1 MRRKRQEADEGEV
14 ASAGGAVM
22 ARRQAVVHAISGG
35 LAAGGVRAALLP
47 LDTCKTRLQL
57 AGANAGQSLR
67 VTLLRNGGFFGLY
80 RGCIPAVAGILP
92 AAALYMG
99 LYSTLRRVLTARL
112 PRKLRTVGVA
122 TSAGIADLCATLVR
136 VPCERLKQ
144 QLQAGMHSNI
154 IAAVR
159 HKDTLK
165 YMYGGLGA
173 QLARD
178 VPYAASNWVIYE
190 KFRRSG
196 ASPLESFGV
205 GAIAGSVAAFVT
217 NPMDVV
223 KTRLMTQ
230 RSAVVTGGAGTV
242 NAKLYRGVWSTL
254 NRVVKEEGPSALYR
268 GLAPRIAAKMLQS
281 ALFFAAYEGV
291 RARLSKMLEVK
302 KRGVYSGV

>member
-1 MRRKRQEADEGEV
+1 MRRKRQESESGEV

-57 AGANAGQSLR
+57 AGASVGVKGIRA
-67 VTLLRNGGFFGLY
+67 TLLRQGGIFGLY

-99 LYSTLRRVLTARL
+99 LYSTLKGVLTGRL
-112 PRKLRTVGVA
+112 PRKFRTAAIA
-122 TSAGIADLCATLVR
+122 TSAGISDLCATLVR
-136 VPCERLKQ
+136 VPCERMKQ
-144 QLQAGMHSNI
+144 QLQAGMHSDI
-154 IAAVR
+154 LACIRHRDTVR
-159 HKDTLK
+159 YL
-165 YMYGGLGA
+165 YSGLGA

-190 KFRRSG
+190 KFRRAG
-196 ASPLESFGV
+196 ASPGENFAV
-205 GAIAGSVAAFVT
+205 GAIAGCVAALVT

-230 RSAVVTGGAGTV
+230 RNLAGGV
-242 NAKLYRGVWSTL
+242 SNAKVYRGVGATL
-254 NRVVKEEGPSALYR
+254 RRVAKEEGPAALYR

-291 RARLSKMLEVK
+291 RARLGKMLEVK